1 LLDKYQ
7 PLKYCIQ
14 NFLLY
19 SPKEESIM
27 NFAMT
32 EEQEFFKKTIADTVD
47 KLVVPKAQEIDEKD
61 EFPWEVWKEFTKLG
75 YLGLRYPE
83 EIGGMNADKIMCMT
97 FYEEITR
104 GSVGFAQSVIMNV
117 LMGTYFIYRFGNDAI
132 KERCLYP
139 AMRGEKIATM
149 CFTEDQS
156 GSDLGATRT
165 TAVKDGDGW
174 RINGT
179 KMWITNGSICDFCTV
194 LATTDPS
201 KGLKG
206 LNFFLVEKGT
216 PGFSGGQVIHKIG
229 CRGTV
234 TGELVFDNVWVPHEN
249 FLGEEL
255 GKGVFYVSDI
265 LDEVRL
271 MTGAMAL
278 GIARGA
284 YSEALEY
291 SKKRVAFGQP
301 IGNFQLIREK
311 FAEMDTF
318 MNAARL
324 MVYYG
329 AWLLENSM
337 GSRIIAA
344 EAKLYATEVCL
355 KVVDE
360 LTRIYGANGF
370 AYEYTPQRYFRDAR
384 FLLYG
389 GGTQEV
395 LKDFIGRTIIGKL

>member
-1 LLDKYQ
+1 MDFRL
-7 PLKYCIQ
+7 
-14 NFLLY
+14 
-19 SPKEESIM
+19 
-27 NFAMT
+27 T
-32 EEQEFFKKTIADTVD
+32 EEQEFFKKIVADAVD
-47 KLVVPKAQEIDEKD
+47 RIIVPKSQEIDEKD
-61 EFPWEVWKEFTKLG
+61 EFPWEVWREFTKLG

-83 EIGGMNADKIMCMT
+83 DVGGMNADKIMCMS
-97 FYEEITR
+97 FYEEIAR
-104 GSVGFAQSVIMNV
+104 GSVGFAQSVIMNI
-117 LMGTYFIYRFGNDAI
+117 LMGTYFLYRFGSDGI

-139 AMRGEKIATM
+139 AMKGEKVATM

-165 TAVKDGDGW
+165 TAMRDGEGW
-174 RINGT
+174 RLNGT
-179 KMWITNGSICDFCTV
+179 KMWITNGPICDFCTV
-194 LATTDPS
+194 LATTDAS

-216 PGFSGGQVIHKIG
+216 PGFSAGQIIHKLG

-234 TGELVFDNVWVPHEN
+234 TGELVFDDVWVPYEN
-249 FLGEEL
+249 LLGDEP
-255 GKGVFYVSDI
+255 GKGVAYVGDI

-284 YSEALEY
+284 YAEALEFAR
-291 SKKRVAFGQP
+291 KRMAFGQF
-301 IGNFQLIREK
+301 IGKYQLIREK
-311 FAEMDTF
+311 FAEMDTL

-329 AWLLENSM
+329 SWLLENGM
-337 GSRIIAA
+337 DSRTIAA
-344 EAKLYATEVCL
+344 EAKMYATEACL

-360 LTRIYGANGF
+360 LTRIYGANAF
-370 AYEYTPQRYFRDAR
+370 AYEYLPQRFFRDAR

-389 GGTQEV
+389 GGTHEV

>member
-1 LLDKYQ
+1 MDFKL
-7 PLKYCIQ
+7 
-14 NFLLY
+14 
-19 SPKEESIM
+19 
-27 NFAMT
+27 T
-32 EEQEFFKKTIADTVD
+32 EEQEFFRKTITDTID
-47 KLVVPKAQEIDEKD
+47 KIVVPKSQEIDEKD
-61 EFPWEVWKEFTKLG
+61 EFPWETWKEFTSLG

-83 EIGGMNADKIMCMT
+83 EIGGMNADKIMSMI
-97 FYEEITR
+97 FYEEIAR
-104 GSVGFAQSVIMNV
+104 GSVGFAQSVIMNI

-132 KERCLYP
+132 KERCLLP

-179 KMWITNGSICDFCTV
+179 KMWITNGPICNFCTV

-216 PGFSGGQVIHKIG
+216 PGFSSGQIIHKLG

-234 TGELVFDNVWVPHEN
+234 TGELVFDDVWVPDEI
-249 FLGEEL
+249 FLGDEL
-255 GKGVFYVSDI
+255 GKGVYYVGDI

-278 GIARGA
+278 GIAKGA
-284 YSEALEY
+284 YKEALEF
-291 SKKRVAFGQP
+291 SKKRIAFGQP
-301 IGNFQLIREK
+301 IGNYQLIREK
-311 FAEMDTF
+311 IADIDTS

-324 MVYYG
+324 MINYG
-329 AWLLENSM
+329 AWLLENGM
-337 GSRIIAA
+337 DCRVTAA
-344 EAKLYATEVCL
+344 EAKMYATEVCL

-360 LTRIYGANGF
+360 WTRIYGANAF
-370 AYEYTPQRYFRDAR
+370 AYEYIPQRYFRDAR

-389 GGTQEV
+389 GGTHEV
-395 LKDFIGRTIIGKL
+395 LKDFIGRMIIGKI